1 MPILLLNF
9 SKKLSDNQ
17 TAQIYKALQAEGFT
31 TRIVEERVVSLLLKN
46 TDDYAAQ
53 VKKADFLGKDTY
65 DCVVIIL
72 PSDPL
77 LAALLSLY
85 LQKKKGTFY
94 IARFSEDGLKELIDT
109 FAIKWS

>member
-1 MPILLLNF
+1 MPVLLLNF

-17 TAQIYKALQAEGFT
+17 TAQIYKALQVEGFI
-31 TRIVEERVVSLLLKN
+31 TRIVEERIVSLLLKN

-53 VKKADFLGKDTY
+53 VKKADFLGKGVY
-65 DCVVIIL
+65 DGVVIVL

-85 LQKKKGTFY
+85 IEKKKGPFY
-94 IARFSEDGLKELIDT
+94 IARFSEDCLRELIDT
-109 FAIKWS
+109 FDIKWN